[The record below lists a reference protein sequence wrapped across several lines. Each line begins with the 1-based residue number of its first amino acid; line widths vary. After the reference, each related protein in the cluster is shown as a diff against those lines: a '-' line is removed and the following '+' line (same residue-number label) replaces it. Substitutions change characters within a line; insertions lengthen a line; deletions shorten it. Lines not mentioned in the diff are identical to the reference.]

1 MELSARKEVVDEAA
15 SVHGKVS
22 ERGHKDTV

>member
-1 MELSARKEVVDEAA
+1 MELPARKEVVDEAD

-22 ERGHKDTV
+22 ERGYQGAV